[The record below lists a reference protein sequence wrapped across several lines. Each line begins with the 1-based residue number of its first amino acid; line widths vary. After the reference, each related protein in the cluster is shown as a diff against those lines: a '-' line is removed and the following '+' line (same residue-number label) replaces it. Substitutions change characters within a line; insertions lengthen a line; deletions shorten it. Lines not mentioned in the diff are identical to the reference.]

1 MLRPGLN
8 ATADITT
15 GEVRGALALPIQA
28 IVVRPVDE
36 DGKVIDPEEGE
47 EEEATIAR
55 ATAEEVEGVFVVNE
69 KQAHFRRVETG
80 LVGETHLEI
89 REGLEEGDVVVTGS
103 YKTLRT
109 LKDEAQVKT
118 EEPKKK

>member
-1 MLRPGLN
+1 MWRAVLFSGWKSR
-8 ATADITT
+8 ARRKEET
-15 GEVRGALALPIQA
+15 ALA
-28 IVVRPVDE
+28 
-36 DGKVIDPEEGE
+36 
-47 EEEATIAR
+47 R
-55 ATAEEVEGVFVVNE
+55 ANAEEVEGVFVVNE

-89 REGLEEGDVVVTGS
+89 SDGLAEGDVVVTGS

-109 LKDEAQVKT
+109 LEDEAQVKT